1 MTTENLNQQITNNVP
16 EFFFIWDIESQKI
29 IHLTQGLNEYA
40 RRELIEEPDYARMVD
55 FVHPEYRDKFEE
67 ILRSFSVHDT
77 YQDHDLRV
85 NEEKYRAK
93 WLNIKTFPAE
103 DDHGRV
109 VRVVAHISDITKR
122 KEELSALE
130 DLNEKNESVIRILA
144 HDLKSPIN
152 NMFMLAHLAERQL
165 KDGDKAQVHNMIQLI
180 RSSAQGMGK
189 LVESMLELMELT
201 DSRLSAEMHQ
211 VNFASLIKNAVE
223 DLTPQFEEHRI
234 RLIEQYPE
242 KTIFARLDAQKFQHV
257 VSNLLS
263 NALKFTPE
271 SGEVTIAIREEEEQ
285 VLFEVSDTGI
295 GISED
300 KRSEIFKEFSSAR
313 RKGLRGEN
321 SSGLGL
327 SIVKKIVSLHQGTI
341 TVKSSPG
348 IGTTFLVAL
357 PHHQQT
363 SSAD

>member
-1 MTTENLNQQITNNVP
+1 MTTENLDQQITNNVP

-40 RRELIEEPDYARMVD
+40 RRELEEEPDYSRMVD

-67 ILRSFSVHDT
+67 ILRSFSVDDA

-85 NEEKYRAK
+85 NEKKYRAK
-93 WLNIKTFPAE
+93 WLNIKTFPAA
-103 DDHGRV
+103 DDHGQV
-109 VRVVAHISDITKR
+109 VRVVAHISDVTRR

-152 NMFMLAHLAERQL
+152 NMFMLSHLAEQQL
-165 KDGDKAQVHNMIQLI
+165 EEDDKGQTHSIIKMIRRSAKD
-180 RSSAQGMGK
+180 MGK

-201 DSRLSAEMHQ
+201 DTRLSAEMHH
-211 VNFASLIKNAVE
+211 VDFAALIKNTIE
-223 DLTPQFEEHRI
+223 GLIPQFEEHRI
-234 RLIEQYPE
+234 DLTQQYPE
-242 KTIFARLDAQKFQHV
+242 KTAFVCLDAQKFQHV
-257 VSNLLS
+257 ISNLLS

-271 SGEVTIAIREEEEQ
+271 GGEVTVIVQEVQEE

-300 KRSEIFKEFSSAR
+300 KQSEIFKEFSSAR

-327 SIVKKIVSLHQGTI
+327 SIVRKIIILHQGTI
-341 TVKSSPG
+341 AVESKPG
-348 IGTTFLVAL
+348 TGTTFKVAL
-357 PHHQQT
+357 PLQQPT
-363 SSAD
+363 SPPD